1 MPESHSSLWGAGA
14 GRAVGALGGP
24 FRVRGLWGWM
34 VLQSPQAGWGG
45 PCPTRGEHEG
55 GVTSTLARDF

>member
-55 GVTSTLARDF
+55 G